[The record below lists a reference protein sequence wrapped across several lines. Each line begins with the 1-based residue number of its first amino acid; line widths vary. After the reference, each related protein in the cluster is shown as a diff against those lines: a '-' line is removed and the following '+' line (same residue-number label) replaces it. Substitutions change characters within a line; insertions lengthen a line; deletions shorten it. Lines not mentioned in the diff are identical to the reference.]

1 MDPISQGIVGAVCA
15 RTARPK
21 SPARDTLLLG
31 ALAGMAPDLDV
42 LIRSGTDP
50 LLFLEYHRQFTHSIA
65 FAPIGAL
72 IVAAAT
78 LWLFKS
84 SFKTFIERYWICLA
98 GYFSHGFLDATT
110 TYGTQLYFPFADTRI
125 AWNVMSIIDPL
136 YTLPLLLF
144 SVLAILFAHRGY
156 HLVALLWMVG
166 YVGFGTVQR
175 ERAEDAGLALAI
187 TRGHQITD
195 ISAKPGF
202 ASLLLWKTVY
212 EWNGRYFVDGL
223 RMGTRTRYF
232 PGESVSK
239 VNEQW
244 LATRIDPSSRQWSDF
259 ERFKWFSQGYVG
271 MTPERPSDIMDVRYS
286 MLIDSAKPLW
296 FIRLDPDNPNDHV
309 AFISSRDTSQET
321 VDRWWCMLTDCS
333 APNQLAP

>member
-65 FAPIGAL
+65 FAPVGAL
-72 IVAAAT
+72 IVATAT
-78 LWLFKS
+78 LRLFKS

-144 SVLAILFAHRGY
+144 SLLAILFAHRGY

-166 YVGFGTVQR
+166 YVSFGTVQR

-187 TRGHQITD
+187 ARGHQITD

-202 ASLLLWKTVY
+202 ASLL
-212 EWNGRYFVDGL
+212 
-223 RMGTRTRYF
+223 
-232 PGESVSK
+232 
-239 VNEQW
+239 
-244 LATRIDPSSRQWSDF
+244 
-259 ERFKWFSQGYVG
+259 
-271 MTPERPSDIMDVRYS
+271 
-286 MLIDSAKPLW
+286 
-296 FIRLDPDNPNDHV
+296 
-309 AFISSRDTSQET
+309 
-321 VDRWWCMLTDCS
+321 
-333 APNQLAP
+333 

>member
-72 IVAAAT
+72 IVATAT

-98 GYFSHGFLDATT
+98 GYFSQDSSTRPRPTAPSSISHLQILESHGTSCRSLIRSIP
-110 TYGTQLYFPFADTRI
+110 FPY
-125 AWNVMSIIDPL
+125 S
-136 YTLPLLLF
+136 F

-187 TRGHQITD
+187 ARGHQITD

-212 EWNGRYFVDGL
+212 EWNGRYFVDGS
-223 RMGTRTRYF
+223 GWEPHAIF
-232 PGESVSK
+232 P
-239 VNEQW
+239 W
-244 LATRIDPSSRQWSDF
+244 
-259 ERFKWFSQGYVG
+259 
-271 MTPERPSDIMDVRYS
+271 
-286 MLIDSAKPLW
+286 
-296 FIRLDPDNPNDHV
+296 
-309 AFISSRDTSQET
+309 
-321 VDRWWCMLTDCS
+321 
-333 APNQLAP
+333 

>member
-21 SPARDTLLLG
+21 SAARDTLLLG

-50 LLFLEYHRQFTHSIA
+50 FYFWNTTVSSRIPLPLLLS
-65 FAPIGAL
+65 AP
-72 IVAAAT
+72 
-78 LWLFKS
+78 S
-84 SFKTFIERYWICLA
+84 SSPPLHCGYSSQVLRHLSSDTGFVSLA
-98 GYFSHGFLDATT
+98 ISVMGSDATT

-144 SVLAILFAHRGY
+144 SVLAILFAHWL

-187 TRGHQITD
+187 ARGHQITD
-195 ISAKPGF
+195 IGAKPGF

-212 EWNGRYFVDGL
+212 EWNGRYFVDGS
-223 RMGTRTRYF
+223 RMGTRTRYSPVNQF
-232 PGESVSK
+232 LRLMSK
-239 VNEQW
+239 SWPRE
-244 LATRIDPSSRQWSDF
+244 L
-259 ERFKWFSQGYVG
+259 
-271 MTPERPSDIMDVRYS
+271 TPRV
-286 MLIDSAKPLW
+286 
-296 FIRLDPDNPNDHV
+296 DNGR
-309 AFISSRDTSQET
+309 ISSASNGFPKATL
-321 VDRWWCMLTDCS
+321 V
-333 APNQLAP
+333 